1 MAAPDLEKIVD
12 CLNDLQRRGI
22 IGLHAIGG
30 AFAFIFYAE
39 PINTRDLVSRAVPS
53 RADAACERFSLPST
67 RSPSRYRQIDQ
78 RTD

>member
-22 IGLHAIGG
+22 IGVHAIGG

-39 PINTRDLVSRAVPS
+39 PINTAAGDHPPAARTVEEMGGVP
-53 RADAACERFSLPST
+53 
-67 RSPSRYRQIDQ
+67 
-78 RTD
+78 